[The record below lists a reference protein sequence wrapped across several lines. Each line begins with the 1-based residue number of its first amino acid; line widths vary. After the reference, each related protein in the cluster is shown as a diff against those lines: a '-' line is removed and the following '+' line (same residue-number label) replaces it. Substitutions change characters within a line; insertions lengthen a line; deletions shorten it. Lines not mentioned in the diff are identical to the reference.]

1 MNEVASRYGQ
11 ALYSLAL
18 DKGQI
23 LKWQEEIKEIM
34 RAFNENADFIMVLG
48 SEFLSIEE
56 RQQILANTLKGI
68 SNEIISLLQIVIANH
83 RTDEINNILLAFN
96 TLCNE
101 YKGVEEGYL
110 YSSIRLD
117 ESTIKKLETKISE
130 VEHHQVELHNVIDPT
145 LIGGVKVVIHD
156 RVYDGSLKYHLEQMK
171 KDLLKRRANK

>member
-18 DKGQI
+18 DKGLV
-23 LKWQEEIKEIM
+23 LKWQEEVKEIR

-48 SEFLSIEE
+48 SSFLSVEE
-56 RQQILANTLKGI
+56 RQEMLKNTLKGI
-68 SNEIISLLQIVIANH
+68 DENIVSLLQIVIANH
-83 RTDEINNILLAFN
+83 RTNQIDNILLAFN
-96 TLCNE
+96 SLCNE
-101 YKGVEEGYL
+101 YRGIEEGYL

-130 VEHHQVELHNVIDPT
+130 VEHHQVELHNVIDPQ

-156 RVYDGSLKYHLEQMK
+156 RVYDGSIKHHLEQMK
-171 KDLLKRRANK
+171 KDLLKKEGK

>member
-18 DKGQI
+18 EKGLV
-23 LKWQEEIKEIM
+23 LKWQEEVKEIR

-48 SEFLSIEE
+48 SSFLSVEE
-56 RQQILANTLKGI
+56 RQEMLKNTLKGI
-68 SNEIISLLQIVIANH
+68 DENIVSLLQIVIANH
-83 RTDEINNILLAFN
+83 RTNEIDNILLAFN
-96 TLCNE
+96 SLCNE
-101 YKGVEEGYL
+101 YRGIEEGYL

-130 VEHHQVELHNVIDPT
+130 VEHHQVELHNVIDPQ

-156 RVYDGSLKYHLEQMK
+156 RVYDGSIKHHLEQMK
-171 KDLLKRRANK
+171 KDLLKKEGK

>member
-23 LKWQEEIKEIM
+23 LKWQEEAKEIM
-34 RAFNENADFIMVLG
+34 RAFNENADFIVVLA
-48 SEFLSIEE
+48 SEFLPIEE

-68 SNEIISLLQIVIANH
+68 SNEIICLLQIVIANH
-83 RTDEINNILLAFN
+83 RTNEINNILLAFN

-117 ESTIKKLETKISE
+117 ESTIKQIEAKISK

-156 RVYDGSLKYHLEQMK
+156 RVYDGSLKYHLEEMK
-171 KDLLKRRANK
+171 KDLLKRRTSK

>member
-18 DKGQI
+18 DKGLV
-23 LKWQEEIKEIM
+23 LKWQEEVKEIR

-48 SEFLSIEE
+48 SSFLSVEE
-56 RQQILANTLKGI
+56 RQEMLKNTLKGI
-68 SNEIISLLQIVIANH
+68 DENIVSLLQIVIANH
-83 RTDEINNILLAFN
+83 RTNEIDNILLAFN
-96 TLCNE
+96 SLCNE
-101 YKGVEEGYL
+101 YRGIEEGYL

-130 VEHHQVELHNVIDPT
+130 VEHHQVELHNVIDPQ

-156 RVYDGSLKYHLEQMK
+156 RVYDGSIKHHLEQMK
-171 KDLLKRRANK
+171 KDLLKKEGK